1 MAYDKFLIA
10 PLDSGLRLDLKPWMI
25 SNDSYA
31 QLDNAYMFR
40 GRVVKRFGSKLM
52 GSGAPTGKEQLH
64 SRLRINIGVIG
75 AGGQLNTA
83 LPGALGYTNGMAF
96 SMGSTMFTVFNPLPG
111 LNPMYSTTP
120 TIGASFNNA
129 NNQVVINAAVADAGT
144 DVYFYPSEPVM
155 GLTQFGPNSAIN
167 DKPAYAFDTQFAYL
181 YGGGFWSRSRNTA
194 PSNDPLWHGSDINF
208 FWTCNWEGIVPA
220 TKGYEQAMFVTNFQ
234 VANPNGVLVAAT
246 DDNIWALR
254 TVTSGTNIWEKFLPY
269 FLPDPGAIYTLNSM
283 YVSTARIIVAFKNR
297 LVLLNTIETTELKAP
312 QTNQKTHVNR
322 ARWCHNGSPF
332 SHNAWYEGSSRDN
345 SGNVGDGGGYL
356 DASTDE
362 AIISAEFIKDRLI
375 VFFERSTWELAYTD
389 NELQPFLWQKINTEL
404 GCQSTFSSVP
414 FDQFVLSVGQTGVHG
429 CSGANV
435 ERIDSKIPDEVFKIQ
450 NPSGGSARVHGV
462 RDYYTE
468 MVYWCFPKS
477 DQPSLQPYPQRVLVY
492 NYQNKSWAFND
503 DSITCFGYFE
513 QQTAPTW
520 ASMTMPWNQ
529 THATWDSGTLQA
541 NFRQVIAG
549 NQEGFTFIIDSDTS
563 RNAPVMQI
571 TNLTYALVGGD
582 TVVTLTVINHNLR
595 STVTTLS
602 QGDYVL
608 LENIVTGGAS
618 NIATILNG
626 TIHEVSA
633 STADPNTFSFTLED
647 ITLTGVYRGAGTV
660 TRVSN
665 INIKSRE
672 WNPYI
677 DKGKNVLLSR
687 IDFAVAR
694 TNNGEITVD
703 YSPSSATNM
712 SMIRDSNITGCNL
725 GTNVLETHPYPGD
738 AIEQQSNRLWHSV
751 YFQGQGECVQIF
763 MYMSDTQMRD
773 PLISLEDFE
782 MEGLVLNTLATSEF
796 IQSGGM

>member
-40 GRVVKRFGSKLM
+40 GRVVKRFGSYLM
-52 GSGAPTGKEQLH
+52 GSGAPAGKEQLH

-75 AGGQLNTA
+75 AGGQLNTV

-111 LNPMYSTTP
+111 LNPMHSTTP

-144 DVYFYPSEPVM
+144 DIYFYPSEPVM
-155 GLTQFGPNSAIN
+155 GLTQFGANSAVN
-167 DKPAYAFDTQFAYL
+167 DKPAYAFDTQFAYKFA
-181 YGGGFWSRSRNTA
+181 GGFWNRIGTA
-194 PSNDPLWHGSDINF
+194 VWHSSDTNF
-208 FWTCNWEGIVPA
+208 FWSCNWEGIVALP
-220 TKGYEQAMFVTNFQ
+220 TGYQYALFTTNYQAEVP
-234 VANPNGVLVAAT
+234 VPVPAT
-246 DDNIWALR
+246 DDPIRYWD
-254 TVTSGTNIWEKFLPY
+254 GTTWNDFTPSFLPTKTTDGP
-269 FLPDPGAIYTLNSM
+269 FIQTC
-283 YVSTARIIVAFKNR
+283 RIIVSFKNR
-297 LVLLNTIETTELKAP
+297 LLLLNTIENDNKA
-312 QTNQKTHVNR
+312 TQKTYKHVGR
-322 ARWCHNGSPF
+322 VRWSHNGSPF
-332 SHNAWYEGSSRDN
+332 TDNAFYEGSSTD
-345 SGNVGDGGGYL
+345 GTQTGDGGGYL

-660 TRVSN
+660 ARVSN